1 MLTGAILVVIEAD
14 VGPPLVPVLVHCD
27 LDRAAFR
34 HVARIRGAQRPRS
47 SACEFHESAWPALRS
62 GDGVIDQRS
71 QLQPYRGLTERV
83 AVFDQGGDSFPVL
96 RIFEVH
102 DVIAHLRISFRLLVA
117 VQVVRLAA
125 RRK

>member
-1 MLTGAILVVIEAD
+1 MSAYRSYPCSCTAILTALPFGTLHEYER
-14 VGPPLVPVLVHCD
+14 P
-27 LDRAAFR
+27 AA
-34 HVARIRGAQRPRS
+34 RS

-62 GDGVIDQRS
+62 GEGVIDQRS

-102 DVIAHLRISFRLLVA
+102 DVIAHMRISFRLLVA

-125 RRK
+125 SRK